1 MVKYQWKTMKKQ
13 GTMTRHGR
21 KKDQMKDIYT
31 IGYVSY
37 QPEEMAKV
45 LSSFGV
51 GCLIDVRSKP
61 YSAYYTQYNKEA
73 IAEVLKKHGIL
84 YRNYW
89 LEFGARQEDP
99 RYYNRDGY
107 LDFSIYTKSE
117 QFLQGIEKIE
127 KGMKRGYVFALMC
140 AEKDP
145 ITCHRAIMIGKALKE
160 RDYTVKHILY
170 PDQIETQQEMEQRGI
185 GDQLSFFSDE
195 QRIEEFYQEQNKKI
209 GYRPDSGK
217 EGVA

>member
-1 MVKYQWKTMKKQ
+1 MKE
-13 GTMTRHGR
+13 
-21 KKDQMKDIYT
+21 IFT

-37 QPEEMAKV
+37 QPQEMIDV
-45 LSSFGV
+45 LHSFGIS
-51 GCLIDVRSKP
+51 CLIDVRSNP
-61 YSAYYTQYNKEA
+61 HSAYYTQYNKE
-73 IAEVLKKHGIL
+73 EFSGTLKQGGIL

-99 RYYNRDGY
+99 RYFAKEGY
-107 LDFSIYTKSE
+107 LDFSVFTRSD
-117 QFLQGIEKIE
+117 QFQQGVRKIE
-127 KGMKRGYVFALMC
+127 QGMQMGYRFALMC

-145 ITCHRAIMIGKALKE
+145 MTCHRAIMIGKALKE
-160 RDYTVKHILY
+160 QGFTVKHILY
-170 PDQIETQQEMEQRGI
+170 PAQIETQEEMEQRGL

-195 QRIEEFYQEQNKKI
+195 QRIEEFYQAQNKKI

>member
-1 MVKYQWKTMKKQ
+1 MKE
-13 GTMTRHGR
+13 
-21 KKDQMKDIYT
+21 IFT

-37 QPEEMAKV
+37 QPEEMAKI
-45 LSSFGV
+45 LRSFGV
-51 GCLIDVRSKP
+51 SCLVDVRSNP
-61 YSAYYTQYNKEA
+61 HSAYYTQFNKEVLSD
-73 IAEVLKKHGIL
+73 ELKKHGIL

-99 RYYNRDGY
+99 RYYTKEGY
-107 LDFSIYTKSE
+107 LDFALYTKSE
-117 QFLQGIEKIE
+117 QFQQGIKKIE
-127 KGMKRGYVFALMC
+127 QGMQMGYVFSLMC

-145 ITCHRAIMIGKALKE
+145 MTCHRAIMIGKALKE
-160 RDYTVKHILY
+160 QGFAVKHIIY

-195 QRIEEFYQEQNKKI
+195 QRIEEFYQTQNRKI